1 MVSGNAV
8 AVEVVGAAELG
19 QTRHKPQTPADN
31 RPPVVVLLVLLA
43 LLVRLAVGLLRLVPR
58 PHPSEGDVVEAC
70 NSTPNTMPNDA
81 LIRRARPKTASRQIV
96 FRPECRA
103 S

>member
-1 MVSGNAV
+1 VLLA
-8 AVEVVGAAELG
+8 LL
-19 QTRHKPQTPADN
+19 
-31 RPPVVVLLVLLA
+31 VLLVLLA
-43 LLVRLAVGLLRLVPR
+43 LLLLLVLLVLLALLVLLVRLAVGLLRLVPR
-58 PHPSEGDVVEAC
+58 PHPSEGDAVEAC